1 MVSAIFWS
9 KDVADSGVYGL
20 LCVFMLP
27 VCPYCVWQRFLYDV
41 AVFMAVYAWAV
52 LLCIVVACVKVC
64 YKRPPWEV
72 QGNLNTDNLPNPLFT
87 LLPSG
92 HRYSNLRWKSFVPS
106 ASIALAST
114 NVTTQNHRER

>member
-52 LLCIVVACVKVC
+52 LLCIVVARVIVVRLHSTV
-64 YKRPPWEV
+64 YRVLFSWRA
-72 QGNLNTDNLPNPLFT
+72 PL
-87 LLPSG
+87 G
-92 HRYSNLRWKSFVPS
+92 S
-106 ASIALAST
+106 AG
-114 NVTTQNHRER
+114 